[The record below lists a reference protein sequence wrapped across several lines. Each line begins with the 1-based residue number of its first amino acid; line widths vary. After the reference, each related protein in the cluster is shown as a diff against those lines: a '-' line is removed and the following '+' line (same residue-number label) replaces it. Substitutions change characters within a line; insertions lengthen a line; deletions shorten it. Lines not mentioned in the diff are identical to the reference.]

1 MDFFVNAIRRPTML
15 EVVFAIDP
23 SIRWAN
29 AQIYLL
35 VSARQDFAVGIFVA
49 GITLAIRDSAT
60 ILSAQSNGSS
70 IRVHEHLPHKLNVS
84 SDYLYA
90 IPFISGLRT
99 FDQNLNCSFVS
110 SFFNSS
116 LGILYVDLMISY
128 QKYPLES
135 LYISYLI
142 FNMESDLEI
151 TSFSNLTFTPTNV
164 NVFIGVSGVSPGAVT
179 ANATANSTGSKTPLY
194 GLSSSFET
202 QQNFDMIFGINGIII
217 QTQQSMDLLF
227 GTLAPPN
234 STLKTLECV
243 SKKKCNSLAG
253 TMVYDQSRVYSINS
267 RCLICMENGFYN

>member
-23 SIRWAN
+23 SIRWTN
-29 AQIYLL
+29 AQIYFL

-49 GITLAIRDSAT
+49 GTTLLIPDSAT
-60 ILSAQSNGSS
+60 ILSAHLNGSYT
-70 IRVHEHLPHKLNVS
+70 RVHEHLPHKLNAS

-116 LGILYVDLMISY
+116 QGILYVDLLISY

-142 FNMESDLEI
+142 FNMQSDLEI
-151 TSFSNLTFTPTNV
+151 TSFSNLTFTPTYV
-164 NVFIGVSGVSPGAVT
+164 NVFIGVSGVTPVIVNTTTSKSPI
-179 ANATANSTGSKTPLY
+179 Y
-194 GLSSSFET
+194 GLGSSFET

-227 GTLAPPN
+227 RTLAPPN
-234 STLKTLECV
+234 STLKTL
-243 SKKKCNSLAG
+243 
-253 TMVYDQSRVYSINS
+253 
-267 RCLICMENGFYN
+267 